1 MSTTKQPPVARVLP
15 LAAARALQRAA
26 QTPNTPD
33 DPQARAKAIDK
44 ATARIKRE
52 YPQHFKED

>member
-1 MSTTKQPPVARVLP
+1 VLP